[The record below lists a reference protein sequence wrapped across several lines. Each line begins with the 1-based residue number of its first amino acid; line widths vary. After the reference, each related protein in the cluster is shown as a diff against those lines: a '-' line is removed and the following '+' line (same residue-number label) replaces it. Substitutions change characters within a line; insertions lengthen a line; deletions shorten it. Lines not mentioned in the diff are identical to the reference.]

1 METGQSS
8 VDPGFVG
15 PEAYSTSEPSLK
27 KIIQNY
33 K

>member
-1 METGQSS
+1 METGQSR

-15 PEAYSTSEPSLK
+15 PKAYSSSGPSSR

>member
-1 METGQSS
+1 MKTGQPR

-15 PEAYSTSEPSLK
+15 PEAYSTSEPSLR

-33 K
+33 E